1 MFPFNSSVTR
11 RLASLHRIARG
22 SLLRLP
28 QYYQGAPTSHRPFR
42 LALFRSPGGTT
53 DCRSSSGSGELLLT
67 GSSSELHAGA
77 SILCLDSHSWRRR
90 DLPGSSA
97 TPLANMLCSPTPAD
111 RMHQA
116 SCDAR
121 DILPSVR
128 LTTSAPHS
136 VTFRGSITQPVRSLS
151 TLRGSDCS
159 DRTPRKTR
167 FPLAANLGGSGLSPA
182 GLLQEVSTL
191 CFNSHRFLLLVAF
204 PAAPADVP
212 RACSSE
218 PPEAAPAA
226 GPADRRLLSACEGS

>member
-53 DCRSSSGSGELLLT
+53 DCRSSSGSGELLLA

-116 SCDAR
+116 LAMHAM
-121 DILPSVR
+121 LPSVR

-136 VTFRGSITQPVRSLS
+136 VTFRGSITRPVRSLS
-151 TLRGSDCS
+151 TLRSSDCS

-167 FPLAANLGGSGLSPA
+167 FPLAANLGGTGFSPA

-204 PAAPADVP
+204 PGAPADVP
-212 RACSSE
+212 RACSSSR
-218 PPEAAPAA
+218 PRRLRRRANGPAA
-226 GPADRRLLSACEGS
+226 FVSL